1 MRNILSGA
9 RGMAGLVLVILIAWA
24 LLSVI
29 FLTGTLLAARSIDR
43 SVNTVKTGINP
54 VVESIGTDARYID
67 QARKIAGVSGQILT
81 AAKPL
86 SGQLDT
92 IEKVARTGIDPKLKH
107 ILGQVGAINE
117 VAGSINSNVLQ
128 IGSTVT
134 AILGNASSI
143 NSDVFSI
150 NHKGRT
156 ILRSA
161 RQING
166 SARSILGSG
175 GSILSLVQVIDT
187 KVARANSQASSIKDD
202 TAVIDPNVAA
212 ILANVGHAG
221 VAGHGA
227 TIHGHA
233 NAIDCS
239 TLLNGTLTGLAQPV
253 VDLLTSVLATLGLV
267 PADVPGSPAAGNQ
280 CGK

>member
-9 RGMAGLVLVILIAWA
+9 RGMAPLVLVILIAWA
-24 LLSVI
+24 LLSVM

-43 SVNTVKTGINP
+43 SVNTAKTGINP
-54 VVESIGTDARYID
+54 LVEDIGKDAKFID
-67 QARKIAGVSGQILT
+67 EARKIAGVSGQILT

-86 SGQLDT
+86 SGQLGV
-92 IEKVARTGIDPKLKH
+92 IERTARTGIDPKLKS
-107 ILGQVGAINE
+107 ILGQVGDINE

-128 IGSTVT
+128 IGSTVN

-143 NSDVFSI
+143 NGSVQSI
-150 NHKGRT
+150 NLKGRS

-161 RQING
+161 REING
-166 SARSILGSG
+166 SARGILGRG
-175 GSILSLVQVIDT
+175 GSILSLVQVIDG
-187 KVARANSQASSIKDD
+187 KVARANRQADSIDAETK
-202 TAVIDPNVAA
+202 VIAPNVAK
-212 ILANVGHAG
+212 ILANVGMAG
-221 VAGHGA
+221 PAGHGG

-239 TLLNGTLTGLAQPV
+239 PLLNGVLGA
-253 VDLLTSVLATLGLV
+253 LLTPITNLLATLGKTP
-267 PADVPGSPAAGNQ
+267 PAVGPGSSG